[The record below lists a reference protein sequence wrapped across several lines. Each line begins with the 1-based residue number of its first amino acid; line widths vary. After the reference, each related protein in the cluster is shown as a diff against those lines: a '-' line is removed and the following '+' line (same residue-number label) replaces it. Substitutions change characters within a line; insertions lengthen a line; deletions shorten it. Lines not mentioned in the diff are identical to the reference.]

1 MNDSAVKIK
10 DSIIHAA
17 LPDVVFDG
25 WTMDVIKNAALKGG
39 NDVQA
44 VHALFPTGMADVLA
58 HYADLNDRLML
69 EKLEGVNAAEMR
81 IRDKIHMAVMTRL
94 EIVSENRDAEAQALA
109 FWSLPTRSMR
119 ASKVLWRTAD
129 AIWNWAGDTATD
141 YNHYTKRGLLSGVI
155 GSTMLY
161 WMSDAQPD
169 DDAVSAFV
177 SRRIENVMQLGGILG
192 KIKKAS

>member
-1 MNDSAVKIK
+1 MNDSALKLK
-10 DSIIHAA
+10 DSIIDAA

-25 WTMDVIKNAALKGG
+25 WTMDVIKSAALKSGH
-39 NDVQA
+39 DHHA
-44 VHALFPTGMADVLA
+44 VRAMFPNGMQDVLA
-58 HYADLNDRLML
+58 HYADMNDRLML
-69 EKLEGVNAAEMR
+69 AALQDDNVTDMR
-81 IRDKIHMAVMTRL
+81 IRDKILTAVMTRVQ
-94 EIVSENRDAEAQALA
+94 IVSQNRDAEKQALA

-129 AIWNWAGDTATD
+129 VIWNWAGDTSTD

-161 WMSDAQPD
+161 WMSDADPD
-169 DDAVSAFV
+169 EDAVRAFV
-177 SRRIENVMQLGGILG
+177 GRRIENVMQLGGILG